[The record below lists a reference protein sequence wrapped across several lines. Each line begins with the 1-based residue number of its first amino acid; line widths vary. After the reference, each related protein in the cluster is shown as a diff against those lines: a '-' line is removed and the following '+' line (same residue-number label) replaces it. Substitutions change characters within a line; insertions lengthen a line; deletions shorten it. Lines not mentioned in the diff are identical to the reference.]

1 MSDKQYTIDD
11 MIKTAADKDAV
22 EFQNAFNDVLLQKI
36 ADKVEAQKQELAKN
50 YFNQG
55 EEQPVEDQPAEVQDT
70 TDGSEQQEEQPN
82 EDTEATA

>member
-1 MSDKQYTIDD
+1 MEKRMSDKQYTIDD

-55 EEQPVEDQPAEVQDT
+55 EEQPVED
-70 TDGSEQQEEQPN
+70 
-82 EDTEATA
+82 

>member
-1 MSDKQYTIDD
+1 MEKRMSDKQYTIDD

-55 EEQPVEDQPAEVQDT
+55 EEQPVEDQDT